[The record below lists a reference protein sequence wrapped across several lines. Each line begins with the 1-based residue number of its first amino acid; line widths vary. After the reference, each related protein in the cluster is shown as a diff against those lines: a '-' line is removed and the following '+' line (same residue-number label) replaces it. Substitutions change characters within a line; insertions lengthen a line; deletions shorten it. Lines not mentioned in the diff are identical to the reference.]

1 MFCLVDITMMTDKGG
16 ESSMKKPNKFHR
28 HRYKIIGTGHDHD
41 RIEVDLMCNCGKFG
55 TVLVEKC
62 FEDKILDQSSRG
74 KYFNVPRIIC
84 VMNE

>member
-1 MFCLVDITMMTDKGG
+1 MFCLVGIIMMTDKG

-28 HRYKIIGTGHDHD
+28 HRYKIIGTGHDQN
-41 RIEVDLMCNCGKFG
+41 RIEVDLMCNCGKHG

-62 FEDKILDQSSRG
+62 FENKILNQASKR

-84 VMNE
+84 VVNR